1 MTLLSYPLDLSNA
14 KLPTGVKAYKASSI
28 SGTTVYFTE
37 FDQTVPAN
45 TGILLEGP
53 ASETVGILVA
63 ASGTDVASN
72 EFRVN
77 ETGETFAAEPGYT
90 YYALIKNSDPLTF
103 GTFAPASVA
112 MPSNKAYLMVAGGS
126 NSARSMRTVFG
137 SSITGLNETKS
148 ALDTTVKN
156 GAYLEK
162 GRIVIYKAGN
172 KFNAT
177 GAQIK

>member
-1 MTLLSYPLDLSNA
+1 M
-14 KLPTGVKAYKASSI
+14 PTGVKAYKASSI

-53 ASETVGILVA
+53 ASETVDILVA

-72 EFRVN
+72 EFNVN

-112 MPSNKAYLMVAGGS
+112 MPSNKAYLMVAGGG

-137 SSITGLNETKS
+137 SGITGLNETKS